1 MLKNLFASLDLSIA
15 RRMSFYAVR
24 TGKRPGIYATW
35 LVFFKGQFEF
45 LKVKFNQSFQCSK
58 SNPVKPKVKLEL
70 TVSVTDSD

>member
-35 LVFFKGQFEF
+35 LVFFKGQF
-45 LKVKFNQSFQCSK
+45 LKVKFNHFNAQSQTPSNPK
-58 SNPVKPKVKLEL
+58 SN
-70 TVSVTDSD
+70 